1 MGRNGSCMQI
11 CFLLLVVY
19 AAAVERVI
27 WAQTTSAPTYI
38 PVDNI
43 LISCGSSTNVTV
55 DGGRVFQA
63 DNTATTLASRGVST
77 SISQPSPNLL
87 YPTLMQQARFF
98 TTNSFYTFTVTPG
111 RHWIHLYFYPFV
123 FANWVA
129 NASLFSVTANQ
140 FVLLDDF

>member
-19 AAAVERVI
+19 AAAVERVV
-27 WAQTTSAPTYI
+27 WAQTTSAATYV

-55 DGGRVFQA
+55 DGGHVFQA
-63 DNTATTLASRGVST
+63 DNTAKTLASGGVSA

-87 YPTLMQQARFF
+87 YPTLM
-98 TTNSFYTFTVTPG
+98 
-111 RHWIHLYFYPFV
+111 
-123 FANWVA
+123 
-129 NASLFSVTANQ
+129 
-140 FVLLDDF
+140 